1 MNPLKIILTIGVV
14 AAKKYFKTAAGKL
27 MLKKTKESLPTL
39 FKRAEKLKEEK
50 VVDFSKVKKTQ
61 KEIQKQIYESQPEMF
76 DQFDPPDDPIFPP
89 KKARG
94 GKVAKKKKMMGGSVK
109 KYARGGGIRKAKTY
123 G

>member
-1 MNPLKIILTIGVV
+1 MNPVAIIVSLGVA
-14 AAKKYFKTAAGKL
+14 AAKKYFTTAAGKL

-39 FKRAEKLKEEK
+39 FKRAEKLKKEK
-50 VVDFSKVKKTQ
+50 VVDFNKVKKTK

-76 DQFDPPDDPIFPP
+76 DQFDPP
-89 KKARG
+89 KKAR
-94 GKVAKKKKMMGGSVK
+94 GGSVK

>member
-1 MNPLKIILTIGVV
+1 MNPVAIIVSLGVA
-14 AAKKYFKTAAGKL
+14 AAKKYFTTAAGKL

-39 FKRAEKLKEEK
+39 FKRAEKLKKEK
-50 VVDFSKVKKTQ
+50 VVDFSKVKKTK

-76 DQFDPPDDPIFPP
+76 DQFDPPT
-89 KKARG
+89 KAC
-94 GKVAKKKKMMGGSVK
+94 GGSVK